1 MRGPFAWAGWG
12 HAAAKGRSRC
22 PRSRVGREGSH
33 FFTPHFMASHL
44 SNFKIQPGYKTQDNS
59 SSTGQPAEPKAEA
72 GVILNLLPDKASFKA
87 ATNLLRFGARAPP
100 PQMEAP
106 EFDPGDSL
114 ELKLT
119 APSRIWATVRKVQLQ
134 LQLQSRAGAAASPS
148 RAEPPV
154 QQPHCHVPRLTT
166 PMPSKAKIAV
176 PKNRG

>member
-1 MRGPFAWAGWG
+1 M
-12 HAAAKGRSRC
+12 
-22 PRSRVGREGSH
+22 
-33 FFTPHFMASHL
+33 
-44 SNFKIQPGYKTQDNS
+44 
-59 SSTGQPAEPKAEA
+59 
-72 GVILNLLPDKASFKA
+72 LLQ
-87 ATNLLRFGARAPP
+87 

-119 APSRIWATVRKVQLQ
+119 ASSRIWVIVREVQLQ

-148 RAEPPV
+148 RAEPLV
-154 QQPHCHVPRLTT
+154 QQPHCRTPRLTT

>member
-1 MRGPFAWAGWG
+1 MF
-12 HAAAKGRSRC
+12 
-22 PRSRVGREGSH
+22 
-33 FFTPHFMASHL
+33 L
-44 SNFKIQPGYKTQDNS
+44 Q
-59 SSTGQPAEPKAEA
+59 
-72 GVILNLLPDKASFKA
+72 
-87 ATNLLRFGARAPP
+87 

-119 APSRIWATVRKVQLQ
+119 VSSRIWAIVREIQLQ
-134 LQLQSRAGAAASPS
+134 LQLQSRAGAASPS

-154 QQPHCHVPRLTT
+154 QQSHCHMPRLTT